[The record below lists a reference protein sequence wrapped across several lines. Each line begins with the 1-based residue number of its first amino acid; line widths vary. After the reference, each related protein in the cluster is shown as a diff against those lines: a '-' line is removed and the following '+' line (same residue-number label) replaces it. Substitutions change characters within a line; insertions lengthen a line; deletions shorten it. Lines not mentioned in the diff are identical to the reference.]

1 MNAFASLPSACLD
14 LEVPIR
20 DVTYMA
26 GIARDLAWDLLNGE
40 TPKTDG
46 ADVII
51 RMSNR
56 QHDQLL
62 FAIERSHDMALDLE
76 KTYHGRTVAA

>member
-1 MNAFASLPSACLD
+1 MPEQNDPAKDPTGPW
-14 LEVPIR
+14 E
-20 DVTYMA
+20 
-26 GIARDLAWDLLNGE
+26 GWRDLAWDLLNGE

-62 FAIERSHDMALDLE
+62 FAIKDVHDRAEALDNL
-76 KTYHGRTVAA
+76 YHGRTVAA

>member
-1 MNAFASLPSACLD
+1 MNALNSLD

-20 DVTYMA
+20 DVTFMA
-26 GIARDLAWDLLNGE
+26 GIVRDLAWDLLNGE